1 MPALIF
7 RRNTDCRE
15 VVVAS
20 RRRADT
26 IGYGIAH
33 IADDRAEVAIAVE
46 QPRLGAL
53 VPLLHLLVG
62 HRGFLI
68 LRQNLVIRILI
79 VVVTPVEIIEQL
91 VVVLDELLDVLD
103 ELLLILCDRHLC
115 RRAGGRRFLKGIGDA
130 VDLQLVV
137 LQIRIGAAV
146 NLDARVRPRHRKSG
160 GRARRRKRER
170 CADRSAVDLSEL
182 QIIQESRRICC
193 RTRPRIHGKAY
204 LIVAARLRVHDGEG
218 VGHGVVARR
227 DVKRRLLAVAVDEAC
242 IGDARREIVEREI
255 LRKDLLCR
263 ELDLRRA
270 RPVREL
276 EAERRIAARHARG
289 HRAARK
295 GDVLQRNACRCRCI
309 RTRHLLPRRR
319 HQIGV
324 RRRLRDLHS
333 MRHHAGVCIRRRRH
347 HIRERTRRRHRLR
360 PRAQTHIRHAA
371 AECIHRAV
379 DVSKGLFAPLRL
391 DFLLIEP
398 VILLLLGHHADL
410 DQ

>member
-1 MPALIF
+1 M
-7 RRNTDCRE
+7 
-15 VVVAS
+15 
-20 RRRADT
+20 
-26 IGYGIAH
+26 
-33 IADDRAEVAIAVE
+33 
-46 QPRLGAL
+46 
-53 VPLLHLLVG
+53 
-62 HRGFLI
+62 
-68 LRQNLVIRILI
+68 
-79 VVVTPVEIIEQL
+79 EIIEQL

-115 RRAGGRRFLKGIGDA
+115 RRAGRRRFLKGIGDA

-146 NLDARVRPRHRKSG
+146 DLDACIRARRFKGR
-160 GRARRRKRER
+160 GRARRRKRKR
-170 CADRSAVDLSEL
+170 CADRPAADLSEL
-182 QIIQESRRICC
+182 QIVQQSRCIRRRSC
-193 RTRPRIHGKAY
+193 PRIHGKAD
-204 LIVAARLRVHDGEG
+204 LVVAARLRVHDGEG

-227 DVKRRLLAVAVDEAC
+227 DVKRCLLAVAVDKAC
-242 IGDARREIVEREI
+242 IVDARREIVEREV
-255 LRKDLLCR
+255 LREDLLCR

-276 EAERRIAARHARG
+276 EAERRIAARHACG

-295 GDVLQRNACRCRCI
+295 GDVLQRNACRCRSI

-324 RRRLRDLHS
+324 RRRLRDLHG
-333 MRHHAGVCIRRRRH
+333 MRHHTGICIRRRRH
-347 HIRERTRRRHRLR
+347 DIRERTRRRHRLR